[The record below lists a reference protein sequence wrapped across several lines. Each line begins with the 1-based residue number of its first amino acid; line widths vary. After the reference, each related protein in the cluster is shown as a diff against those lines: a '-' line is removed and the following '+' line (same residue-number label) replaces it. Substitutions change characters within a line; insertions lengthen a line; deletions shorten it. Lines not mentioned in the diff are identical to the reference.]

1 MDKPF
6 NMPNPVVFVLT
17 LTATGLAVA
26 RDVATLGWRVIGV
39 DSDRSRPG
47 CYSRHIENI
56 KGLSDLPYG
65 LALVD
70 ALSDAARAL
79 PVPPIVIPAADDAVQ
94 WCIQHRETLGSVVC
108 WSTGHTTDRAGVLLD
123 KSKFAQACKDL
134 QIDVPLTLQPANWQD
149 IQAFVAHCGL
159 PCIVKPRAG
168 HLWRQRLKGQKLL
181 VPKDMD
187 ELKRAF
193 DEIIGDP
200 SAVVLQELVQGPE
213 SNLLVGAVLAGQQGG
228 VRHVLTARKIRQFP
242 RNFGSGSLVRSEDL
256 ADVRQLS
263 SQIVEQ
269 LDYRGLCG
277 TEFKRDER
285 NGRLRL
291 IEINP
296 RPTLWFDLCRAAG
309 THLIAAHVQELAGQE
324 PTILQE
330 QRNATVWRYGVRD
343 AIALMQ
349 AGPRAMLSAATAPHT
364 DADAV
369 FAWDDPMAGVASLG
383 HTALQALTHLRKHS

>member
-1 MDKPF
+1 MD
-6 NMPNPVVFVLT
+6 NSSAMPTPVVFVLT

-26 RDVATLGWRVIGV
+26 RDIATLGWRVIGV

-47 CYSRHIENI
+47 CYSRHIGYV

-70 ALSDAARAL
+70 ALSDAAKKL
-79 PVPPIVIPAADDAVQ
+79 PVPPIILPASDDAVQ
-94 WCIQHRETLGSVVC
+94 WCIQHRETLGSLVR
-108 WSTGHTTDRAGVLLD
+108 WSAGHTCDRAGILLD
-123 KSKFAQACKDL
+123 KSRFAQVCKDL
-134 QIDVPLTLQPANWQD
+134 QIDVPLTFQPTNLQD
-149 IQAFVAHCGL
+149 IEAFVAHCGL

-181 VPKDMD
+181 VPKDLE

-213 SNLLVGAVLAGQQGG
+213 SNLLVGAVWAGQEGG

-242 RNFGSGSLVRSEDL
+242 RDFGSGSLVRSEDL
-256 ADVRQLS
+256 PEVRKLS

-277 TEFKRDER
+277 TEFKLDER
-285 NGRLRL
+285 SGRLRL

-309 THLIAAHVQELAGQE
+309 THLIAAHAQELAGQLPLE
-324 PTILQE
+324 MKQ
-330 QRNATVWRYGVRD
+330 QRDGTVWRYGVRD
-343 AIALMQ
+343 AIALLQ
-349 AGPRAMLSAATAPHT
+349 AGPRAALAAARQPHT

-369 FAWDDPMAGVASLG
+369 FAWDDPAAAIASLG
-383 HTALQALTHLRKHS
+383 HTALQAITHLRKHS